1 MPNNPS
7 GGGGATSPASYY
19 PNANLFG
26 QYQFISLTEVVNNFV
41 ATYVGEGKIL
51 SNTLKGDVNYHA
63 HRALQEL
70 SYDTLKSCKSQ
81 EIEVCPNLRMP
92 LPHDYVNYVKL
103 TWHDSNGIEH
113 VIYPAHK
120 TSNPFAISQDE
131 NCEYRYERNGEG
143 GAGGLLEQEN
153 CVTTTTTCSLFEK
166 ADWDSALNNA
176 PSFPSILWPYD
187 FTIGSTLHSYDNE
200 CDMYDGYTNAVDVYC
215 NCLAPNNLSGA
226 INCGA
231 RRINGWE
238 GCGPICNDK
247 NAKISATPCTGW
259 SGWPMSETGA
269 VTYTTTVCDGDSDTL
284 NAWESSGSS
293 STNISSSNTT
303 ATDDDTYNNN
313 LGQRYGIDPQF
324 AQNNGSFYIEC
335 RTGMIYFDSNMAGR
349 TVTLKYISDGHGT
362 DDEMIVHKFAEE
374 AMYKWIAYG
383 CASAR
388 IDVPENII
396 QRLKKERFAET
407 RKAKIRLS
415 NIKIEEISQVFRGK
429 SKWIKH

>member
-103 TWHDSNGIEH
+103 TWNDANGIEH
-113 VIYPAHK
+113 TLYPAHK
-120 TSNPFAISQDE
+120 TSNPFPVKQDA
-131 NCEYRYERNGEG
+131 NCEYETGCG
-143 GAGGLLEQEN
+143 PDLIQQEN
-153 CVTTTTTCSLFEK
+153 CVTSEVTCVGVK
-166 ADWDSALNNA
+166 ASDWMNKIGEYYPIADGG
-176 PSFPSILWPYD
+176 PFTGSFPITL
-187 FTIGSTLHSYDNE
+187 TIDSVSYTFQNHPH
-200 CDMYDGYTNAVDVYC
+200 MQHTYDGLVNTYC
-215 NCLAPNNLSGA
+215 NCLSNYTGE
-226 INCGA
+226 NCGTYVPSEGSYLE
-231 RRINGWE
+231 NCYWDGWL
-238 GCGPICNDK
+238 
-247 NAKISATPCTGW
+247 ALQSTGYDTVIYD
-259 SGWPMSETGA
+259 S
-269 VTYTTTVCDGDSDTL
+269 TVCDNDSDTL
-284 NAWESSGSS
+284 NAWESTS
-293 STNISSSNTT
+293 STPTNLSSSNTT

-388 IDVPENII
+388 IDVPENVI

-415 NIKIEEISQVFRGK
+415 NVKIEEITQVMRGK